1 MKPKTMLKLETL
13 LQRGIR
19 HTEEV
24 DMPFYDV
31 KIRIR
36 PLSRIELNMA
46 TAEALEYIDDENTE
60 DYFFASKEEKKGWN
74 KSKKI
79 NLSQYL
85 KAQNM
90 LDLIV
95 VKKSIED
102 FYSDAKLE
110 TIMKVFDVET
120 LATKIYELSSK
131 KEAEVDF
138 FRKNIEGNSASDNN
152 KKIRNRVS
160 VNRKSD

>member
-1 MKPKTMLKLETL
+1 MELKAKSMLKLETL
-13 LQRGIR
+13 LQKGIR
-19 HTEEV
+19 HSEEV

-60 DYFFASKEEKKGWN
+60 EYFFASKEEKKTWS
-74 KSKKI
+74 KDKKI

-95 VKKSIED
+95 IKK
-102 FYSDAKLE
+102 
-110 TIMKVFDVET
+110 
-120 LATKIYELSSK
+120 
-131 KEAEVDF
+131 
-138 FRKNIEGNSASDNN
+138 
-152 KKIRNRVS
+152 
-160 VNRKSD
+160 